1 MLLDAKT
8 NKASIKSGGFIGM
21 MICKYELFLLF
32 FIEYL
37 FECFD

>member
-8 NKASIKSGGFIGM
+8 NKASIKSGGFIVI